1 MSAAPPSA
9 PSAYL
14 QRRGLLEDYFDR
26 TAADAWAK
34 LTSDAP
40 VSGIRATV
48 RAGRDQMRNHLL
60 SNLPQDM
67 QGQRL
72 LDAGCGT
79 GMLAIEAAQRG
90 AHVVAID
97 LSPTLVQLAEER
109 TPKGLAGRI
118 DYAAGDMLDPQWGQF
133 HYVVA
138 MDSLIHYQRLDMAR
152 MVAQLAQRADIGL
165 QFTFAPR
172 TVLLSIM
179 HAVGRLFPR
188 ANRAPMIEPVTPQA
202 LRKTLAEQPE
212 LANWIARDS
221 LRVHSSF
228 YISEA
233 LELVHA

>member
-1 MSAAPPSA
+1 MSAAPPPV

-14 QRRGLLEDYFDR
+14 QRRSRLENYFDR

-48 RAGRDQMRNHLL
+48 RAGRDRMRLHLL
-60 SNLPQDM
+60 GNLPQNM
-67 QGQRL
+67 EGLRL

-79 GMLAIEAAQRG
+79 GMLAMEAAQRG
-90 AHVVAID
+90 ANVVAID
-97 LSPTLVQLAEER
+97 LSPTLVKLAAER
-109 TPKGLAGRI
+109 TPKDLAGRI
-118 DYAAGDMLDPQWGQF
+118 EYASGDMLDPQWGQF
-133 HYVVA
+133 HYIVA
-138 MDSLIHYQRLDMAR
+138 MDSLIHYPREDMAR
-152 MVAQLAQRADIGL
+152 MVAQLAQRGDIGL

-172 TVLLSIM
+172 TLLLSIM

-188 ANRAPMIEPVTPQA
+188 ADRAPMIEPVTPKA
-202 LRKTLAEQPE
+202 LLKTLAEQPE
-212 LANWIARDS
+212 LADWVARDR